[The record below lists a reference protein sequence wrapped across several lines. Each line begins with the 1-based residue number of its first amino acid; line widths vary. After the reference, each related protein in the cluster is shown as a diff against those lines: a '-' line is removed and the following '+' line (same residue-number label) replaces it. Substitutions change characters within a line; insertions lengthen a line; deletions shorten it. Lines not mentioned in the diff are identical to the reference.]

1 VRNLAFLVAIVVAVA
16 TGSHFAFQLSRA
28 GQPSFLL
35 WIGIPTVL
43 IAIVGAVRAHR
54 FGDLYRRSSFD
65 ENGNAGG
72 YGWLNVRSGDFTRG
86 FGVAAL
92 LFASAWGF
100 MKVVT
105 PVGSDRESWLAR
117 LYLQLGDPT
126 TLKRDITYV
135 VIAIV
140 VMAIA
145 EELVWRGLVTSL
157 LEEIVGSRRAWVWAA
172 VLYAVAH
179 VPTIWALRD
188 PVAGLN
194 PMLPAAALGAGLVW
208 GFMARRFE
216 RLLPGIFSHILFDVA
231 AVLMFRLWG
240 PSI

>member
-1 VRNLAFLVAIVVAVA
+1 VRNLAYLGAIVLAIA
-16 TGSHFAFQLSRA
+16 TGAHFAFQLSRA

-35 WIGIPTVL
+35 WIGVPTVI
-43 IAIVGAVRAHR
+43 IAVIGAIRAHR
-54 FGDLYRRSSFD
+54 QGDLYRRGSFD

-72 YGWLNVRSGDFTRG
+72 AGWLNVRSGDFTRG
-86 FGVAAL
+86 FAAAGL

-100 MKVVT
+100 MRVVA

-117 LYLQLGDPT
+117 LYLQLGDPS
-126 TLKRDITYV
+126 TLKKNVVFV

-140 VMAIA
+140 VMSIA

-157 LEEIVGSRRAWVWAA
+157 LEDLVGSRRAWVWAA
-172 VLYAVAH
+172 VLYAIAH
-179 VPTIWALRD
+179 VPTLWALRD

-194 PMLPAAALGAGLVW
+194 PVLPAAALAAGLVW

-216 RLLPGIFSHILFDVA
+216 RLLPGIFAHVLFDW
-231 AVLMFRLWG
+231 AVLMMFRLWG
-240 PSI
+240 PSV